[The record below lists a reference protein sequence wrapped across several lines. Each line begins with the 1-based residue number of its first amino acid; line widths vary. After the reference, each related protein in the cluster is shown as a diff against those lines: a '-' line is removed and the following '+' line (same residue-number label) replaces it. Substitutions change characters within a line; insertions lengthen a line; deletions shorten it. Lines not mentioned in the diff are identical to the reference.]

1 MKVFLIRAALL
12 TVSWLFL
19 FYLVISPHTNINRD
33 LCYLVAKNA
42 TSLLSV
48 FDSGYHVSFVFRGKY
63 FLNTVCY
70 NDNCV
75 VGVGRPCNGLELFA
89 LFAGFVLAFPGNWK
103 HKLWYIPAGVLVI
116 HILNVMRVASLTL
129 IQLNY
134 PQYLQFNHKYTF
146 TVLVYALTFG
156 LWMIWVNKFS
166 AVNKPTHEA

>member
-1 MKVFLIRAALL
+1 MKVFLVRAALL
-12 TVSWLFL
+12 TVGWLFL
-19 FYLVISPHTNINRD
+19 FYLVIIPHTNINRD

-48 FDSGYHVSFVFRGKY
+48 FDSGYHVSFVFRDKY

-89 LFAGFVLAFPGNWK
+89 LFAGFVIAFPGSWK

-129 IQLNY
+129 IQLKY

-156 LWMIWVNKFS
+156 LWMIWVNKFGG
-166 AVNKPTHEA
+166 ANKSTNEA

>member
-1 MKVFLIRAALL
+1 MKVFLVRAALL
-12 TVSWLFL
+12 TVIWLFL
-19 FYLVISPHTNINRD
+19 FYLVIIPHTNINRD

-42 TSLLSV
+42 TSLLTV
-48 FDSGYHVSFVFRGKY
+48 FDSGYHVSFVFRDKY

-89 LFAGFVLAFPGNWK
+89 LFAGFVIAFPGNWK
-103 HKLWYIPAGVLVI
+103 HKLWYIPAGILVI

-146 TVLVYALTFG
+146 TVLVYALTFW

-166 AVNKPTHEA
+166 AANKSTNET